1 MASPAVEA
9 VLQTGTIETRYL
21 RAGTGTPILLLFQ
34 STREGSLGAG
44 LFTQL
49 AARYR
54 VVAPR
59 VPDGVG
65 CAGMP
70 LARWLREL
78 IDGLGLVQ
86 PTAIADES
94 LAGALLGFALVDPG
108 RVGGVVAVCRDEADP
123 ATSVGMLH
131 AAHGL
136 LVVAVDTAVD
146 PAKSAEQAM
155 TEIARFV
162 DGAGA

>member
-1 MASPAVEA
+1 MASPTVEA

-21 RAGTGTPILLLFQ
+21 RAGAGAPMLLLFQ
-34 STREGSLGAG
+34 GALTDALGAA

-49 AARYR
+49 ATRYR

-59 VPDGVG
+59 VPVGVG
-65 CAGMP
+65 GAGMP
-70 LARWLREL
+70 FVKWLREL
-78 IDGLGLVQ
+78 VDGLGLVQ

-94 LAGALLGFALVDPG
+94 LAGALLGFSLVDPG
-108 RVGGVVAVCRDEADP
+108 RVRSVVAVCRDDADP

-136 LVVAVDTAVD
+136 LVVAVDTAVE
-146 PAKSAEQAM
+146 PAKSAELA
-155 TEIARFV
+155 TAEIVRFV
-162 DGAGA
+162 DGADA